1 MLWQLADTLKE
12 VPEFWNGA
20 RICLDQYDMT
30 RRKLYDREKT
40 FGTL

>member
-20 RICLDQYDMT
+20 RICLDQYVT
-30 RRKLYDREKT
+30 RRKLYAREKK
-40 FGTL
+40 FGAL